1 MRASSQTDVMETR
14 DGYISEALFDD
25 GPLQTSCSPE
35 SSDSEPESITA
46 KREKHLKLIQS
57 AFRGKRGEQPLKS
70 KTPLKRLSKSLPSH
84 GISSRPP
91 GSNSK
96 WPQKAA
102 HTANKSRAK
111 DRSPP
116 DVPPERQTSPDTSPP
131 LPLSEALNK
140 LTEVV
145 NQVVGRLDKQD
156 KRMESIEKKM
166 RSPSVSSSSSCES
179 RVKERVPLGVRVSMS
194 EH

>member
-70 KTPLKRLSKSLPSH
+70 KTPLKVSAISCNFLPTACFKLKVASKSCTYC
-84 GISSRPP
+84 
-91 GSNSK
+91 N
-96 WPQKAA
+96 
-102 HTANKSRAK
+102 
-111 DRSPP
+111 
-116 DVPPERQTSPDTSPP
+116 
-131 LPLSEALNK
+131 
-140 LTEVV
+140 
-145 NQVVGRLDKQD
+145 
-156 KRMESIEKKM
+156 
-166 RSPSVSSSSSCES
+166 
-179 RVKERVPLGVRVSMS
+179 
-194 EH
+194 